1 MGLIIFLLLLQ
12 IGVTPLPGNKGS
24 GKLLHESLG
33 ARCLWESHW
42 REEWCGIYEK
52 CVSFYAPSTRFP
64 CLEIAFIDI
73 TNVRPLDAGTLSPLP
88 GFYILVLE
96 TAWLCHYVAFCS
108 EEARDTF
115 REKMQD
121 ATESHIKMC
130 KLYIFVQC
138 MCLTKRV
145 NTNDIYPYIS

>member
-1 MGLIIFLLLLQ
+1 M
-12 IGVTPLPGNKGS
+12 
-24 GKLLHESLG
+24 
-33 ARCLWESHW
+33 
-42 REEWCGIYEK
+42 
-52 CVSFYAPSTRFP
+52 
-64 CLEIAFIDI
+64 IDI

-96 TAWLCHYVAFCS
+96 TAWLCHYVAFRS

-138 MCLTKRV
+138 MFLTKQV
-145 NTNDIYPYIS
+145 NTNNICHYISRRAKY